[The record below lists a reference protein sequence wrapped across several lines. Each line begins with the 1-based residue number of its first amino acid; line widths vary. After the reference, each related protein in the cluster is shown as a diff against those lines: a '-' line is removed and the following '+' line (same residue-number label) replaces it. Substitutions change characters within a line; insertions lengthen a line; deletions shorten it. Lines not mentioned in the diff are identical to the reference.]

1 MVNQLNSGSLDT
13 LKSGQTLLVNA
24 RKVANGKIQLE
35 FAEIINDG
43 RPVNFL
49 GMFNKSDERF
59 ASTKPRRAWES
70 VMPTDASA
78 LLGVDLTDDS
88 KYIPDSRGND
98 VMELNILN
106 PEVDGT
112 PIRVQ
117 VVETTEG
124 TEWDM
129 NNIETR
135 AKRRGRDGDFIYH
148 NGKYIFTKSSA
159 TLGEPQNVFLEAD
172 KVAAPDVIQVDATT
186 GEIFS

>member
-1 MVNQLNSGSLDT
+1 
-13 LKSGQTLLVNA
+13 
-24 RKVANGKIQLE
+24 
-35 FAEIINDG
+35 
-43 RPVNFL
+43 
-49 GMFNKSDERF
+49 
-59 ASTKPRRAWES
+59 
-70 VMPTDASA
+70 MPTDASA
-78 LLGVDLTDDS
+78 LLGIDLTDDS
-88 KYIPDSRGND
+88 KYVSDARGND
-98 VMELNILN
+98 VMELNVLN